1 MKYLGEVKKKSG
13 NDEVSASKQGKLD
26 SSKKS
31 KVPVVG
37 SISQALEKHEYGFI
51 FTTPKSDRI
60 YVITQG
66 TWGDKSANKVV
77 KGFPGGTEIS
87 VIKGF
92 GKRTKVKHGPTKAPS
107 STKDAGKKG
116 YATRKMKDGQKR
128 KKDLD

>member
-1 MKYLGEVKKKSG
+1 MKYLGEVKKKTG
-13 NDEVSASKQGKLD
+13 NKEVSSDKMGKLD

-37 SISQALEKHEYGFI
+37 SISQAMSKHEYGFI

-66 TWGDKSANKVV
+66 TWGEKSDNKVV
-77 KGFPGGTEIS
+77 KGFPGGTS
-87 VIKGF
+87 NDKIKGY
-92 GKRTKVKHGPTKAPS
+92 GKRTKVKHGPVKAPT

-116 YATRKMKDGQKR
+116 FATRKMKDGQKR
-128 KKDLD
+128 QKDLD